1 MPFQT
6 FSHQEIRLNFGIL
19 HSVPSYSYEKESYKK
34 DLVHAVLSVG
44 IKIFMKRFIER
55 ALRSGR
61 VGDGKRSLWKL

>member
-19 HSVPSYSYEKESYKK
+19 QSVPSYSYKKESYRK

-44 IKIFMKRFIER
+44 IKF
-55 ALRSGR
+55 S
-61 VGDGKRSLWKL
+61 